1 MTYLGI
7 DPGKNGG
14 FAWGD
19 GTPGRVQCAKVPST
33 TGGMVDLIRI
43 ISPDIARLEQVGGYI
58 GFEQPG
64 LAMFVFGQ
72 SFGELRGA
80 LAALRVNFSMI
91 TPQAWQKALALGNSK
106 GMSKTEWKNK
116 LKQKAIELY
125 PATKITLAT
134 SDAVLIYHALVL
146 ASQPHKLKHEEELG
160 F

>member
-1 MTYLGI
+1 MIYLGI

-19 GTPGRVQCAKVPST
+19 GTRGRVECAKVPAT
-33 TGGMVDLIRI
+33 TGEMVNLLRI
-43 ISPDIARLEQVGGYI
+43 IAPDKATLEKVGGYI
-58 GFEQPG
+58 GKIQPG
-64 LAMFVFGQ
+64 AAMFTFGQ

-80 LAALRVNFSMI
+80 LAALRIDFSMI
-91 TPQAWQKALALGNSK
+91 TPQAWQKSLSLGTST
-106 GMSKTEWKNK
+106 GMPKTEWKNK
-116 LKQKAIELY
+116 LKRLAEDLY

-146 ASQPHKLKHEEELG
+146 ASQPHKLKHEDELG